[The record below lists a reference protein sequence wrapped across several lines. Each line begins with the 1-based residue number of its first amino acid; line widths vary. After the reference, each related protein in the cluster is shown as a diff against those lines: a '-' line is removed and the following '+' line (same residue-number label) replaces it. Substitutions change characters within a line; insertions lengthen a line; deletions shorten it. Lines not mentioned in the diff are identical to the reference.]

1 MTQCIVIAASLT
13 IGNETHRKGA
23 IIELDAKLLDS
34 PIYAR
39 SVEVIGDI
47 PEEVEL
53 VVNPAKPK
61 K

>member
-23 IIELDAKLLDS
+23 IIELDAKFLDS

-39 SVEVIGDI
+39 SVEVIE
-47 PEEVEL
+47 PVEKKL